1 MNIEQYL
8 RRIEFYDT
16 PTVTEELL
24 HQLHEYHILH
34 VPFEDLNIHY
44 NKPIE
49 IDIPTLFNKIVLQR
63 RGGFCYEL
71 NTLFSTLLQEIGFTT
86 TIIAAQVFNQEGQLG
101 PPFDH
106 LCILISLDSKRWL
119 ADVGFGDLFMKP
131 IVIQAN
137 TIQFDARN
145 YFKIEAFNKE
155 KLLLLMSYDGVHFEK
170 KYVFSLE
177 EQSLDHFKPQ
187 CYIKQH
193 DPNSHFVKNK
203 ICTKATADGRI
214 TILNDKFIIT
224 KNKEK
229 TELFIEN
236 ENHLLQILKSS
247 FGISTIE

>member
-1 MNIEQYL
+1 MDIEQYL
-8 RRIEFYDT
+8 RRINFYDT
-16 PTVTEELL
+16 PTVTEESL
-24 HQLHEYHILH
+24 HTLHEHHILH

-49 IDIPTLFNKIVLQR
+49 IDIATLFDKIVLQR

-71 NTLFSTLLQEIGFTT
+71 NSLFSTLLQQIGFTT
-86 TIIAAQVFNQEGQLG
+86 TIIAARVFNQEGQLG

-106 LCILISLDSKRWL
+106 LCILISLENKRWL
-119 ADVGFGDLFMKP
+119 ADVGFGDLFIKP

-145 YFKIEAFNKE
+145 YFKLEALDKE
-155 KLLLLMSYDGVHFEK
+155 QWLLLMSADGTNFEK
-170 KYVFSLE
+170 KYIFSLE
-177 EQSLDHFKPQ
+177 EQALDNFISE

-203 ICTKATADGRI
+203 ICTKATVDGRI
-214 TILNDKFIIT
+214 TIFNDKFIIT